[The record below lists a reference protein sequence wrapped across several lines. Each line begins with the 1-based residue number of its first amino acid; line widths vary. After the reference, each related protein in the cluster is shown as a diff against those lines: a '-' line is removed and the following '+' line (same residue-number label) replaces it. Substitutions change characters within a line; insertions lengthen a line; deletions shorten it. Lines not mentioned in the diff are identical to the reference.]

1 MTKEDKERIEKEA
14 DEYDHGPDDGM
25 ESPHYFYGHT
35 AGYIDGA
42 TSENERLS
50 AEIERLK
57 KENELLSK
65 LLGPMFGPKVHRDQ
79 NEIP

>member
-1 MTKEDKERIEKEA
+1 MNTTMDQTMVWRAHIISMGTPL
-14 DEYDHGPDDGM
+14 D
-25 ESPHYFYGHT
+25 T
-35 AGYIDGA
+35 LDGA